1 MPRIRDALVSFVQVR
16 SRLEAEVHTGDQLMS
31 RVDAMATNLSQSR
44 QSPTRAAGTPAHH
57 MADAVHKMTAEALR
71 EYRERH

>member
-1 MPRIRDALVSFVQVR
+1 MQVR

-31 RVDAMATNLSQSR
+31 RVDQMASNLSR
-44 QSPTRAAGTPAHH
+44 HSPTRAAGTPTHH
-57 MADAVHKMTAEALR
+57 MADAVHKVTAEALR